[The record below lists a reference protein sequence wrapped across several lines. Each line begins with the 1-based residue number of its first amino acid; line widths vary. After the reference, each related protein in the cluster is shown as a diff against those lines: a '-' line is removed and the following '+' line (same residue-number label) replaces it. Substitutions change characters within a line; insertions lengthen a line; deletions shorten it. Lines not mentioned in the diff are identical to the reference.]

1 MLYMKSQHKWH
12 LSANFV
18 EVSHPWILN
27 TIKIVQLKKKKIIG
41 IHRYKLFFII
51 IFSQCRKTFAFNA
64 YSDVYLGKKSY
75 DCTNFGKKKLIEV
88 NNINF
93 ILIILLNIFI
103 KIMQK
108 FEGYSKLSKRIFI
121 L

>member
-1 MLYMKSQHKWH
+1 MHIQMFIW
-12 LSANFV
+12 
-18 EVSHPWILN
+18 E
-27 TIKIVQLKKKKIIG
+27 KKVMTV
-41 IHRYKLFFII
+41 L
-51 IFSQCRKTFAFNA
+51 T
-64 YSDVYLGKKSY
+64 LE
-75 DCTNFGKKKLIEV
+75 KKKLIEV